1 MAAHEIKI
9 HIMHTVSPGTRDIIR
24 SRIRKDAYQNLF
36 QDNSSLALLHGDVC
50 DMIYA
55 SDVAQ
60 KAADVAV
67 FEIPGSCPQHMTC
80 LGILGD
86 VAAVETAVARIQKAL
101 L

>member
-9 HIMHTVSPGTRDIIR
+9 HIMNTVSPGTQEIIL
-24 SRIRKDAYQNLF
+24 SRVRKNLHQELF
-36 QDNSSLALLHGDVC
+36 RDNSSLAVMHGDVC
-50 DMIYA
+50 DMIYT

-60 KAADVAV
+60 KAADVTV

-86 VAAVETAVARIQKAL
+86 VAAVETAVQKIKKEL
-101 L
+101 